1 MPRPL
6 AAPSATTTAELCEE
20 DGESVLCHHPRIS
33 TPPIQPANH
42 GAADSV
48 EETREESTL
57 NHHPPSCPTKMPNQP
72 FATTRGSARHHC
84 RRFSRLTTAPPIPS
98 ADHSVADSVE
108 ETSAQSA
115 LEVYPLATSRSPPR
129 RCSAQF
135 QLLAAIWDDGE
146 KKVR

>member
-1 MPRPL
+1 
-6 AAPSATTTAELCEE
+6 
-20 DGESVLCHHPRIS
+20 
-33 TPPIQPANH
+33 
-42 GAADSV
+42 
-48 EETREESTL
+48 
-57 NHHPPSCPTKMPNQP
+57 MPNQP

-98 ADHSVADSVE
+98 ADHSAADSVE

-135 QLLAAIWDDGE
+135 QLLAAVWDDGE